1 MFAIAVFLRLGCTR
15 ESCGEVGRGVV
26 VERLWSG
33 EGKEGL
39 GVEGLERTRFA
50 TGEMGQKGGEA
61 GSEASGLEGLV
72 DLGIGVLCAV

>member
-1 MFAIAVFLRLGCTR
+1 
-15 ESCGEVGRGVV
+15 

>member
-1 MFAIAVFLRLGCTR
+1 M
-15 ESCGEVGRGVV
+15 EQ
-26 VERLWSG
+26 RLWSG
-33 EGKEGL
+33 EGREGL

-61 GSEASGLEGLV
+61 ASVVSGLEGLV